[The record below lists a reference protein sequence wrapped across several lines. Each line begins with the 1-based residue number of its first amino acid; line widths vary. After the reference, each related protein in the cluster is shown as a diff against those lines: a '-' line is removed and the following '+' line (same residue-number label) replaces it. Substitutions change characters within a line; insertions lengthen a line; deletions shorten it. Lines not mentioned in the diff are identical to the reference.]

1 MTTLAIFEGILS
13 PTHMIILLV
22 IALLVFGHRL
32 PQVARGMGKSIVEF
46 KKGLKDV
53 GEEVEES
60 TRETPRRGNDLP
72 RGDAYHQTLPSTS
85 QGGDVRVARE
95 PMDAPREQAR

>member
-1 MTTLAIFEGILS
+1 MTTLAFIEGILS

-60 TRETPRRGNDLP
+60 SRETPRRSELP
-72 RGDAYHQTLPSTS
+72 RNESYHSAQPLPTS
-85 QGGDVRVARE
+85 GNPDVRVTRE
-95 PMDAPREQAR
+95 QEYPREQAR